1 MIEKLLEAYE
11 IEVVKDNSPLLKRIK
26 RMKLGRKVILSIN
39 VVLIILVL
47 ILMIYKINT
56 AFILSLVLIVVLD
69 IETMILEGTRHRN
82 WKENIDEYN
91 LELNKIASILKRK
104 EFNLYEKI
112 KIKQLIC
119 KLYLKIDYDTQEDLH
134 KKEEKRLFLIKYI
147 IPVITFFVGKLNL
160 LDLFSES
167 SIIVLGI
174 SIVVMVYLVKYDYTQ
189 TVELLKVLKWNT
201 AEKGKEFLPKLQDL
215 LDRDFEIGPEDL
227 ISVK

>member
-174 SIVVMVYLVKYDYTQ
+174 SIVVIVYLVKYDYTQ